1 LGNCVT
7 PGRREAGGGKGII
20 GMTRFRLTRLI
31 RTLTSEIV
39 LIWDNERTVGQ
50 ADIHYAGDRIYAT
63 VILEETFDEADE
75 AALRSQLDRDVVS
88 AYLQDYERDD
98 FVVTVFR
105 GRETTSYSDSTG
117 DEESDHDEES
127 PEW

>member
-1 LGNCVT
+1 
-7 PGRREAGGGKGII
+7 
-20 GMTRFRLTRLI
+20 MTRFRLTRLI

-39 LIWDNERTVGQ
+39 LIWDKERTVGQ

-63 VILEETFDEADE
+63 VILEDSFDEADE
-75 AALRSQLDRDVVS
+75 MALRSQLDRDVVS

-105 GRETTSYSDSTG
+105 GRETASYSDSAG
-117 DEESDHDEES
+117 EEESDRDEEGID
-127 PEW
+127 W